1 MRITVLTEAWYDS
14 AGVGQTARGLQGM
27 GNGLPRG
34 ARDGKREVAEV
45 KEEKENAWDRS
56 LREVNEFME
65 AVARKIPLLKSLR
78 AAFQG
83 RGDQMIDWEQARE
96 IALLVAQ
103 ADGVTYAPPDPELQR
118 NFEEMRR
125 RSEELVRSYSHL
137 QPQEEVG
144 PLFVFDRPQW
154 IEANLSGFR
163 LMFQPLADSY
173 GKALQGLEEQ
183 RKRGFALGRKFT
195 GGLLTAQLGMVMGY
209 LARSVLG
216 QFDLGLPRL
225 EDSGKLYIVYPNL
238 VKAEGK
244 MRLDPGDFRLWITL
258 HEVTHGFEFAAHPW
272 LRGHLRS
279 LMETYFRSVS
289 LRLEEMSLRLK
300 PEELRDARRLNE
312 IINQGGLMSIVHT
325 PEQREILARI
335 QAFMSLVEG
344 YSNLVMDMVG
354 KDIIPTFK
362 EMSVAFRH
370 RRESKTGAERLV
382 ERMLGFDLKLQQYQ
396 VGELFC
402 REVVEKKG
410 LDFLNLAWKREENL
424 PGAEEIRHAFLW
436 IERMEE
442 SEGKRVQQYRI

>member
-1 MRITVLTEAWYDS
+1 MD
-14 AGVGQTARGLQGM
+14 
-27 GNGLPRG
+27 
-34 ARDGKREVAEV
+34 
-45 KEEKENAWDRS
+45 EERENAWDRS

-65 AVARKIPLLKSLR
+65 AVARKIPVLRSLR
-78 AAFQG
+78 AAFREQG
-83 RGDQMIDWEQARE
+83 DLVIDWEQARE
-96 IALLVAQ
+96 IAVIVAQ
-103 ADGVTYAPPDPELQR
+103 SDMVAYTPPGPEVQR
-118 NFEEMRR
+118 AFEEMRR
-125 RSEELVRSYSHL
+125 HSEELVRSYSRL
-137 QPQEEVG
+137 QPLEEVG

-154 IEANLSGFR
+154 IDANLSGFQ
-163 LMFQPLADSY
+163 LMFEPLAESY
-173 GKALQGLEEQ
+173 DKALRGLEER
-183 RKRGFALGRKFT
+183 RKRRSGLGRRLT
-195 GGLLTAQLGMVMGY
+195 RGLLTAQLGMVIGY
-209 LARSVLG
+209 LARNVLG

-238 VKAEGK
+238 VKAEGR

-272 LRGHLRS
+272 LRGYLRS
-279 LMETYFRSVS
+279 LMERYFRSVS

-300 PEELRDARRLNE
+300 PEELRDAGRLNE

-325 PEQREILARI
+325 PEQRDILARI

-354 KDIIPTFK
+354 KDVIPTFR

-370 RRESKTGAERLV
+370 RREAKTGAERLV

-402 REVVEKKG
+402 REVMEKKG

-424 PGAEEIRHAFLW
+424 PGADEIRHAFLW

-442 SEGKRVQQYRI
+442 SEGRRVQHHRI